1 MPEQSSTEPAMQ
13 VELAGLL
20 FRAIGPED
28 AAAEAIVTALIANGA
43 QRTEGDADLLIVFQP
58 VLPMAMPAET
68 PTILT
73 ATEAAAERMAAG
85 KGGRVIF
92 VLSALGA
99 LPMRGHLGYS
109 SAMAA
114 AVAAMRGLAMQ
125 LAPKVLVNAVG
136 AGLIEAEHGQ
146 LLAGD
151 RRMLTHTALL
161 RAGTL
166 ADLAN
171 AVLFLCDP
179 LNSYTTGQLLT
190 VDGGWSI
197 GYGRNF

>member
-1 MPEQSSTEPAMQ
+1 M
-13 VELAGLL
+13 
-20 FRAIGPED
+20 
-28 AAAEAIVTALIANGA
+28 
-43 QRTEGDADLLIVFQP
+43 
-58 VLPMAMPAET
+58 
-68 PTILT
+68 IL
-73 ATEAAAERMAAG
+73 
-85 KGGRVIF
+85 
-92 VLSALGA
+92 LSALGG
-99 LPMRGHLGYS
+99 LPMRRHLPYS
-109 SAMAA
+109 VVMAA
-114 AVAAMRGLAMQ
+114 EVAGMRGLAMQ
-125 LAPKVLVNAVG
+125 LAPNVLVNAVG
-136 AGLIEAEHGQ
+136 AGVIEAEDGQ